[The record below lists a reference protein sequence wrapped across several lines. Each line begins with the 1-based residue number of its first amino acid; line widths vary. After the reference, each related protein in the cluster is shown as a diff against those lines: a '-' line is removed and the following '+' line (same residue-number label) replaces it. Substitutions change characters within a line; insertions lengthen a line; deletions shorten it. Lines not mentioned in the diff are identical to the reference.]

1 MKIAVD
7 AMGGDYAPEVAVAGA
22 ALAQPHCPADL
33 VLVGPEDRIHSI
45 LEKENPASPLQ
56 VVHAQDFIGMDE
68 AGPVVIR
75 KKKDASISVA
85 MRLLASG
92 DVDAVVSAGNSA
104 GIVAAARHYVGLV
117 RGLRRP
123 ALVVSLPTPEGQIL
137 LIDVGAHAEAVS
149 DHLAQSAALAHA
161 YLKTVA
167 GLDSPRLG
175 LLNIGKER
183 FKGTE
188 STQRA
193 YALLERSRLNFV
205 GNLEP
210 QELFTGQADA
220 VVCDGFVGNIVL
232 KLHECW
238 IGVWRQVF
246 AKHLSPSGSAGSMQG
261 SQQQYGRSFENLFD
275 HQEVGGAPLLG
286 ARKAVVV
293 AHGCSRESAIV
304 NAIRVAV
311 KTLEADSIARVAD
324 YLDTT
329 PILSELKLY
338 SARWV
343 LDHWKSRWGGHKK
356 PS

>member
-22 ALAQPHCPADL
+22 VLAQPHCPADL
-33 VLVGPEDRIHSI
+33 VLVGPEDQIRSI
-45 LEKENPASPLQ
+45 LYQEDPLSPLQ
-56 VVHAQDFIGMDE
+56 VCHAQDFIGMDE

-104 GIVAAARHYVGLV
+104 GIVAATRHYVGLI

-123 ALVVSLPTPEGQIL
+123 ALVVSLPTPEGRLL
-137 LIDVGAHAEAVS
+137 LIDVGAHAEAVT

-167 GLDSPRLG
+167 GVDRPRLG

-188 STQRA
+188 SIRRA
-193 YALLERSRLNFV
+193 YALLERSRLNFI

-210 QELFTGQADA
+210 HELFTGQADA

-232 KLHECW
+232 KLHESW
-238 IGVWRQVF
+238 IGVWRQLL
-246 AKHLSPSGSAGSMQG
+246 AKHLPPKDSAGSMQG
-261 SQQQYGRSFENLFD
+261 SLQQCVRQLEGLFD
-275 HQEVGGAPLLG
+275 YQEVGGAPLLG
-286 ARKAVVV
+286 ARKTVVV
-293 AHGCSRESAIV
+293 AHGCSRELAIA
-304 NAIRVAV
+304 NAIYVAA
-311 KTLEADSIARVAD
+311 KTLEADITARVVS

-343 LDHWKSRWGGHKK
+343 LDHWKSRWGVHKK

>member
-7 AMGGDYAPEVAVAGA
+7 AMGGDYAPEVAIAGA
-22 ALAQPHCPADL
+22 VLAQPHCPADL
-33 VLVGPEDRIHSI
+33 VLVGPEDQIRSI
-45 LEKENPASPLQ
+45 LDQEDPLSPLQ
-56 VVHAQDFIGMDE
+56 VCHAQDFIGMDE

-104 GIVAAARHYVGLV
+104 AIVAAARHYVGLV

-123 ALVVSLPTPEGQIL
+123 ALVVSLPTPEGSVL
-137 LIDVGAHAEAVS
+137 LTDVGAHAEAVT

-167 GLDSPRLG
+167 GVDSPRLG

-193 YALLERSRLNFV
+193 YALLERSRLNFI

-238 IGVWRQVF
+238 IGVWRQLL
-246 AKHLSPSGSAGSMQG
+246 AKHLPPTDPEGSMQG
-261 SQQQYGRSFENLFD
+261 SLQQCVRQLESLFD
-275 HQEVGGAPLLG
+275 YQDVGGAPLLG
-286 ARKAVVV
+286 ARKTVVV
-293 AHGCSRESAIV
+293 AHGCSRESAIA
-304 NAIRVAV
+304 NAIHVAV
-311 KTLEADSIARVAD
+311 KTFEADSIARVVN

-343 LDHWKSRWGGHKK
+343 LDHWKSRWGVHKK